1 MEHLDAII
9 QMVAIC
15 AAMIAIIFGMIALIK
30 QNNRDELLNDI
41 YEYLQS
47 IYENQNEFEKDD
59 FIEAQNAIN
68 AYCLIRISDIA
79 SITRKPPYE
88 RSDYKYEVTLV
99 NKERFTTNYI
109 PERCA
114 NLIDN
119 NKY

>member
-41 YEYLQS
+41 NEYLQ
-47 IYENQNEFEKDD
+47 NQNELEKDD

-68 AYCLIRISDIA
+68 AYSLIRISDIA

-88 RSDYKYEVTLV
+88 RSDYKYQVTLV
-99 NKERFTTNYI
+99 NGERFTTNYI

-119 NKY
+119 KKY